1 MVNVSDN
8 RSSLV
13 FRVLDIDYKG
23 ISALDWGKKK
33 FVLRYPYAL
42 CFVALWLCGFVA
54 LFFVALWLC
63 GFVLCGFVLC
73 GFVALF
79 FVALW
84 LCSLWLCGFVTF
96 DVYSSPSTS
105 V

>member
-23 ISALDWGKKK
+23 ISALDWGKK
-33 FVLRYPYAL
+33 VCLWLCAL
-42 CFVALWLCGFVA
+42 WLCGFVALWLCGFVA
-54 LFFVALWLC
+54 LFFVAL
-63 GFVLCGFVLC
+63 F
-73 GFVALF
+73 
-79 FVALW
+79 
-84 LCSLWLCGFVTF
+84 FVTF